1 MVARPLMH
9 TFTPLPFGGAV
20 LLDTVTL
27 AISECDEPEAKL
39 VAKVLADSD
48 DAPETLEMA
57 TRLHDAGWRL
67 TAPDR
72 R

>member
-1 MVARPLMH
+1 MH

-27 AISECDEPEAKL
+27 AISECDEHDAEL
-39 VAKVLADSD
+39 VAKVLDSSD
-48 DAPETLEMA
+48 DDDPEAREMA
-57 TRLHDAGWRL
+57 ARLHDAGWRL